1 MIKVKKAKLK
11 KIDKKEKNVQKDT
24 YSLKNLILIIV
35 ILVVV
40 FSIFY
45 FITTL
50 FVKPE
55 EKNVSNEQV
64 TEINSKK
71 IVISKLLNQKENE
84 YYVIATKKPKN
95 SKANYL
101 ELYNNYIEKYKT
113 EEGSLTF
120 YNVDLDDA
128 INKTYIGE
136 KLNISDNIDE
146 LKVNDEVLFKIKDGK
161 IDKYYVGNKD
171 ILDALST
178 LKES

>member
-1 MIKVKKAKLK
+1 MKKAKLK
-11 KIDKKEKNVQKDT
+11 KIEKKEKNVQKDT
-24 YSLKNLILIIV
+24 YSFKNLLLIIV
-35 ILVVV
+35 ILVVL

-55 EKNVSNEQV
+55 EKNVTNNQI

-71 IVISKLLNQKENE
+71 IVINKLLSQKEEE

-101 ELYNNYIEKYKT
+101 ELYNNYIEAYKK
-113 EEGSLTF
+113 EEGSLPF
-120 YNVDLDDA
+120 YNVNLDDA
-128 INKTYIGE
+128 INKSYIGD

-146 LKVNDEVLFKIKDGK
+146 LKVNNEVLFKIKDGK

-171 ILDALST
+171 ILDALSK